1 MFIGWRKPPII
12 VSDTVRTYVLY
23 VRTLRALS
31 RTAKCYFVSHS
42 LTYYNPRRWSWSFL
56 RCWSATLWLTNRGLS
71 RRSNVITQA
80 SAQIAWLLYRWA
92 IHSSECGLSRIHSSR
107 VRSVIFSW
115 MYHSTES
122 VSRTPRRCSTTASC
136 DRNSCRAKLR
146 FALQLEVSLAT
157 DYNLDFEKSSLRE
170 FLHAFVVMHRNIAY

>member
-80 SAQIAWLLYRWA
+80 SAQIEWLLSVSDSQQRMW
-92 IHSSECGLSRIHSSR
+92 LSRIHSSR

-122 VSRTPRRCSTTASC
+122 VSRTPRGYSTTASC

-146 FALQLEVSLAT
+146 LTLQLEVSLTT

-170 FLHAFVVMHRNIAY
+170 ILHTFVMYRNIAY